1 MAEAK
6 NESKKVKI
14 TMPRAKKGEPD
25 TQFVSVNGVNYLVP
39 MGKTSEVPDFVAEEI
54 HRAEAAAAF
63 MDDERDRI
71 LSAGN
76 KPTNM

>member
-25 TQFVSVNGVNYLVP
+25 TQFVSINGVNYLVP
-39 MGKTSEVPDFVAEEI
+39 MGKTSEVPDYVAEEI
-54 HRAEAAAAF
+54 KRAEAAAAY

-71 LSAGN
+71 LSAGQTP
-76 KPTNM
+76 KNM